1 MGTITKEDTYMPPPI
16 IGKQEF
22 KNANGNVIMIV
33 DSEAEQLILHGAD
46 GKAIMSVDGIQLK
59 LGDGQVALSKGSG
72 GAALGGYGKFGAL
85 VLRDKD
91 NNDIIVLDSG
101 AANLRLGGNTAGG
114 DIALF
119 PKNAIAA
126 DLNSFANAII
136 HLDGNAGNVF
146 LRDEG
151 RNRVTLDAV
160 NGNVHVGGNYAK
172 GNLFVYPSSVTAP
185 YADNMDGSN
194 ASIHLDGQASGRIVI
209 RSQLQTDPLT
219 IVFGDVIVL
228 DGQTGSVTL
237 KTDGKSRIHMS
248 APDANIYV
256 GGNEKSGDIFV
267 YPSGVKGADTT
278 DGSKASIR
286 LDGQNGDVVLSNADC
301 AEEFD
306 IAQSGDIVPGTV
318 MVLNHEGKLQQS
330 KQAYDRK
337 VVGVI
342 SGGGDCKPG
351 IILDKKH
358 SRNNRMPLAMLGKV
372 YCNADAQYGPIEVGD
387 LLTTSS
393 TPGHAMK
400 AADALRAFGAV
411 IGKALRPLK
420 QVRSLF
426 LF

>member
-1 MGTITKEDTYMPPPI
+1 
-16 IGKQEF
+16 
-22 KNANGNVIMIV
+22 
-33 DSEAEQLILHGAD
+33 
-46 GKAIMSVDGIQLK
+46 
-59 LGDGQVALSKGSG
+59 
-72 GAALGGYGKFGAL
+72 
-85 VLRDKD
+85 
-91 NNDIIVLDSG
+91 
-101 AANLRLGGNTAGG
+101 
-114 DIALF
+114 
-119 PKNAIAA
+119 
-126 DLNSFANAII
+126 
-136 HLDGNAGNVF
+136 
-146 LRDEG
+146 
-151 RNRVTLDAV
+151 
-160 NGNVHVGGNYAK
+160 
-172 GNLFVYPSSVTAP
+172 
-185 YADNMDGSN
+185 
-194 ASIHLDGQASGRIVI
+194 
-209 RSQLQTDPLT
+209 
-219 IVFGDVIVL
+219 
-228 DGQTGSVTL
+228 
-237 KTDGKSRIHMS
+237 MS

-420 QVRSLF
+420 AGQELIPI
-426 LF
+426 LIALQ